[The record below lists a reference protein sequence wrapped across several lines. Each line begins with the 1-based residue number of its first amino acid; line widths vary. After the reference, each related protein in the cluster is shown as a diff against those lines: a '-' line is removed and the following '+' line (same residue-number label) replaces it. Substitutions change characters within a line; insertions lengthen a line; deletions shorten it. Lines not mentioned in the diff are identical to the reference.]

1 MARLRTRHIA
11 VCAILILGIYFFLPR
26 DNASSYLP
34 QFSYGSSSP
43 AGTHALA
50 KYMNDPAHV
59 PAITAKDSSF
69 DWSSV
74 KFAYPLPQTPL
85 LPPPVAHRPRIQ
97 HRFKPDRADVAAVQ
111 EQRRLEV
118 KRVFEKSWASYR
130 SKAWMKDALKPISGQ
145 YVNQFSGW
153 AATLVDS
160 LDTLWMMGM
169 RKEFYEAVE
178 AVATIDFGKSTSAT
192 VNTFETCI
200 RYLGGFIAA
209 YDLSGHPVLLQKAVE
224 VGDLLYAGF
233 NTENGMP
240 VDFINFESA
249 KEGTGLQVESQVVS
263 ASPGT
268 ITLEFSRLS
277 QLTGNSKYYAAVSQ
291 VMDLFHENQ
300 NATRLPGMW
309 PMMVSMSKKDVTSGY
324 QFTIGGNA
332 DSLYEYLPKA
342 HALLGSADPSSK
354 KYEAMS
360 RFFMDTA
367 MNNLF
372 FKPMIPGEEDIL
384 ISGNCD
390 VLQDGPRLDPESE
403 HLSCFI
409 GGLYALAGRLFN
421 SDEYLDAGAKLARG
435 CAYAYKSFLT
445 GIMPERYN
453 MALCSGEDHR
463 KGCTWDEGTFAEAAA
478 DRPQYK
484 ADLPKGFTTAK
495 DPRYILRPEAI
506 ESVFILWRIT
516 GDLVWR
522 DIAWDMFEAVAKAT
536 DTVYANAAIMDVNAP
551 GGGEKEDYMES
562 FWMAETLKY
571 FYLCFADTGLISL
584 DEFVLNTEAHPF
596 RLSKAKHSFEIKGV
610 DRSQ

>member
-1 MARLRTRHIA
+1 MARFRTRHIA
-11 VCAILILGIYFFLPR
+11 LCAILVLFIFFFLPT
-26 DNASSYLP
+26 NNSTPYLP
-34 QFSYGSSSP
+34 HFSYGSSSRT
-43 AGTHALA
+43 GTHALA
-50 KYMNDPAHV
+50 RYMNDRTRIPHIV
-59 PAITAKDSSF
+59 AKNSSF

-74 KFAYPLPQTPL
+74 EFAYPPPLTPI
-85 LPPPVAHRPRIQ
+85 LPPPVTSRPRIQ
-97 HRFKPDRADVAAVQ
+97 HRFKSERADVAAVQ
-111 EQRRLEV
+111 EQRRLQV
-118 KRVFEKSWASYR
+118 KRVFQKSWASYR
-130 SKAWMKDALKPISGQ
+130 AKAWMKDALKPISGG
-145 YVNQFSGW
+145 YVDQFSGW

-169 RKEFYEAVE
+169 RDEFYEAVA
-178 AVATIDFGKSTSAT
+178 AVATIDFGKSTTAT

-200 RYLGGFIAA
+200 RYLGGLVAA
-209 YDLSGHPVLLQKAVE
+209 YDLSGHEVLLQKAIE

-240 VDFINFESA
+240 VDFISFETA
-249 KEGTGLQVESQVVS
+249 KEGTGLHVESQVVS

-277 QLTGNSKYYAAVSQ
+277 QLTGDNKYYAAVSH
-291 VMDLFHENQ
+291 VMDLFNENQ
-300 NATRLPGMW
+300 NATSLPGMW
-309 PMMVSMSKKDVTSGY
+309 PMYVSMNKKDVRNGY

-342 HALLGSADPSSK
+342 HALLGSAEPSSK

-367 MNNLF
+367 RDNLF
-372 FKPMIPGEEDIL
+372 FRPMIPGGEDIL

-390 VLQDGPRLDPESE
+390 ILQDGPRLDPESE

-409 GGLYALAGRLFN
+409 GGLYALGGRLFSN
-421 SDEYLDAGAKLARG
+421 DEYLDLGAKLARG
-435 CAYAYKSFLT
+435 CAYAYVSFPT

-453 MALCSGEDHR
+453 MALCPGKDHR
-463 KGCTWDEGTFAEAAA
+463 QGCAWNEATFAEEAAK
-478 DRPQYK
+478 RYQYK

-506 ESVFILWRIT
+506 ESIFVLWRIT
-516 GDLVWR
+516 GDESFR
-522 DIAWDMFEAVAKAT
+522 ETAWEMFEAVAKAT
-536 DTVYANAAIMDVNAP
+536 ETEYANAAVMDVNVL
-551 GGGEKEDYMES
+551 GGGKKEDYMES

-571 FYLCFADTGLISL
+571 FYLCFADTDLISL

-596 RLSKAKHSFEIKGV
+596 RLST
-610 DRSQ
+610 

>member
-1 MARLRTRHIA
+1 MPRFRTRHIA
-11 VCAILILGIYFFLPR
+11 LCAFLFLGIYFFLPQE
-26 DNASSYLP
+26 NASAYLP
-34 QFSYGSSSP
+34 RFNYGSSSRT
-43 AGTHALA
+43 GTHALA
-50 KYMNDPAHV
+50 QYMNDPAHV
-59 PAITAKDSSF
+59 PDIIAKNSSF

-74 KFAYPLPQTPL
+74 KFAYPLPHTPL

-118 KRVFEKSWASYR
+118 KRVFEKSWESYR
-130 SKAWMKDALKPISGQ
+130 TKAWMKDALKPISGQ
-145 YVNQFSGW
+145 YVDQFSGW

-169 RKEFYEAVE
+169 REAFYEAVE
-178 AVATIDFGKSTSAT
+178 AVATIDFGKSTAAR

-200 RYLGGFIAA
+200 RYLGGLLAA
-209 YDLSGHPVLLQKAVE
+209 HDLSGHPVLLQKAVE

-240 VDFINFESA
+240 VDFINFETA
-249 KEGTGLQVESQVVS
+249 KEGTGLRVESQVVS

-277 QLTGNSKYYAAVSQ
+277 QLTGDNKYYAAVSQ
-291 VMDLFHENQ
+291 VMDLFYENQ

-309 PMMVSMSKKDVTSGY
+309 PMMVSMSKKDVTFGY

-342 HALLGSADPSSK
+342 HALLGSADLSSR

-367 MNNLF
+367 MDNLLF
-372 FKPMIPGEEDIL
+372 RPMVPDNDDIL
-384 ISGNCD
+384 VSGNCD
-390 VLQDGPRLDPESE
+390 ILKDGPRLDPESE

-409 GGLYALAGRLFN
+409 GGLYALGSRLFN
-421 SDEYLDAGAKLARG
+421 SDEYLNVGAQLARG

-453 MALCSGEDHR
+453 MALCPGENHR
-463 KGCTWDEGTFAEAAA
+463 QGCAWDEAVFAEAAA
-478 DRPQYK
+478 NRPQYK
-484 ADLPKGFTTAK
+484 AGLPKGFTTAK

-506 ESVFILWRIT
+506 ESIFVLWRIT
-516 GDLVWR
+516 GDQSWR
-522 DIAWDMFEAVAKAT
+522 EIAWNMFQAVIKAT
-536 DTVYANAAIMDVNAP
+536 DTVFANAAVMDVNAP

-571 FYLCFADTGLISL
+571 FYLCFADTDLISL

-596 RLSKAKHSFEIKGV
+596 RLSKAKQSFEIKGMG
-610 DRSQ
+610 RG

>member
-1 MARLRTRHIA
+1 MNDRTRIPHI
-11 VCAILILGIYFFLPR
+11 V
-26 DNASSYLP
+26 
-34 QFSYGSSSP
+34 
-43 AGTHALA
+43 A
-50 KYMNDPAHV
+50 KN
-59 PAITAKDSSF
+59 SSF

-74 KFAYPLPQTPL
+74 EFAYPPPLTPI
-85 LPPPVAHRPRIQ
+85 LPPPVTSRPRIQ
-97 HRFKPDRADVAAVQ
+97 HRFKSERADVAAVQ
-111 EQRRLEV
+111 EQRRLQI
-118 KRVFEKSWASYR
+118 KRVFQKSWASYR
-130 SKAWMKDALKPISGQ
+130 AKAWMKDALKPISGG
-145 YVNQFSGW
+145 YVDQFSGW

-169 RKEFYEAVE
+169 RDEFYEAVA
-178 AVATIDFGKSTSAT
+178 AVATIDFGKSTTAT

-200 RYLGGFIAA
+200 RYLGGLIAA
-209 YDLSGHPVLLQKAVE
+209 YDLSGHEVLLQKAIE

-240 VDFINFESA
+240 VDFISFETA
-249 KEGTGLQVESQVVS
+249 KEGTGLHVESQVVS

-277 QLTGNSKYYAAVSQ
+277 QLTGDNKYYAAVSH
-291 VMDLFHENQ
+291 VMDLFNENQ
-300 NATRLPGMW
+300 NATSLPGMW
-309 PMMVSMSKKDVTSGY
+309 PMYISMNKKDVRNGY

-342 HALLGSADPSSK
+342 HALLGSAEPSSK

-367 MNNLF
+367 RDNLF
-372 FKPMIPGEEDIL
+372 FRPMIPGGEDIL

-390 VLQDGPRLDPESE
+390 ILQDGPRLDPESE

-409 GGLYALAGRLFN
+409 GGLYALGGRLFSN
-421 SDEYLDAGAKLARG
+421 DEYLDLGAKLARG
-435 CAYAYKSFLT
+435 CAYAYKSFPT

-453 MALCSGEDHR
+453 MALCPGKDHR
-463 KGCTWDEGTFAEAAA
+463 QGCAWNEATFAEEAAK
-478 DRPQYK
+478 RYQYK

-506 ESVFILWRIT
+506 ESIFVLWRIT
-516 GDLVWR
+516 GDESFR
-522 DIAWDMFEAVAKAT
+522 ETAWDMFEAVAKAT
-536 DTVYANAAIMDVNAP
+536 ETEYANAAVMDVNVL

-571 FYLCFADTGLISL
+571 FYLCFADTDLISL

-596 RLSKAKHSFEIKGV
+596 RLST
-610 DRSQ
+610 